1 MSVLKLI
8 RFVKKA
14 GSTEEEAVRIVKET
28 GLDTN
33 EQRVEITDS
42 SHDHD
47 KSSSSNSSSSGSG
60 SGSSSSDDDESHEVK
75 EETEVIITVPS
86 QPVPVAGDAPF
97 IGSTANAI
105 VENAGLMDS
114 TTPSDPETENIVVTS
129 SAAEASL
136 ASDESKQ
143 ASSST
148 TGSDKKELKKC
159 VPEGSKESQVVISHV
174 EEVRFSLLNLFWIVL
189 TMFTNKKTKLSCS
202 RRIPCDQHME
212 LRKEPHG

>member
-14 GSTEEEAVRIVKET
+14 GSTEEEAPRIVKET
-28 GLDTN
+28 D
-33 EQRVEITDS
+33 EQRIEITDS

-47 KSSSSNSSSSGSG
+47 KSSSSNSSSGSG

-86 QPVPVAGDAPF
+86 QPVPVAGDAHF

-148 TGSDKKELKKC
+148 TGSDKKEPKKC

-174 EEVRFSLLNLFWIVL
+174 EEVRFSLFICRLCLPI
-189 TMFTNKKTKLSCS
+189 K
-202 RRIPCDQHME
+202 D
-212 LRKEPHG
+212 

>member
-1 MSVLKLI
+1 MPSGAKKRKAAKKKQQQEASSTLKSI
-8 RFVKKA
+8 NH

-174 EEVRFSLLNLFWIVL
+174 EEDPVRPTHGDPVDKLRNL
-189 TMFTNKKTKLSCS
+189 S
-202 RRIPCDQHME
+202 RR
-212 LRKEPHG
+212 L